1 MERILD
7 TDLQDYKF
15 LSGLK
20 LLPDDR
26 ALVIAAKADLED
38 NCYRSDLYL
47 VDCKTGAAR
56 PLTSH
61 GDVRSFALFGEKSV
75 IFPAIREK
83 KDQKRVENG
92 ELLTVFYQLPLDG
105 GESRECF
112 RLPLQGAS
120 AHLVREGLYLIT
132 AVHDNA
138 RPDFESLKGEKRRRA
153 LLDYQEEKDYQV
165 CDEAPFWFNG
175 RGFTNKKRNRLWL
188 YDVKRKKLKPVT
200 EPMFDT
206 RGFTLSPDGKTLAYA
221 GALTD
226 KKLNMHSGLYLYDLE
241 TGERKE
247 LFGPDR
253 FSGLGSLAFVG
264 DQLIF
269 SAEEHGEDWMRFGGT
284 NLYSIPLAGGEPVM
298 AVPVAETED
307 FGGNPGSDCRYGSGI
322 HMKACEDA
330 LYYVSARAHYSVLYR
345 WQPGKEPEVLTGED
359 CSVDFFDI
367 RDGKIFTVGFAGND
381 LQEVYRLEKDGS
393 QKKVTGF
400 NKNALKGKYVATPQ
414 PLTFVN
420 KEGNTI
426 EGWVLLPK
434 DYDESK
440 TYPALLDIHG
450 GPRATFGTCFF
461 HQMQTMASDGCFVMF
476 CNPTGSGGRGD
487 KFANI
492 AGRYGTIDYEDLMQ
506 FVDVVLEKYPAI
518 DCERLGVLGGSYGG
532 FMCNWIIG
540 HTHRFK
546 AAASQRSIA
555 SWITLFGTCDIG
567 LSFDLREVQAT
578 PFTDM
583 YKMWDQSPM
592 KFADKARTPTLFINS
607 TEDYRCW
614 MPEGISMYTALQLN
628 GVPSRM
634 CIFKGEN
641 HELSRSGKP
650 RHRLRRLKEIKSWLY
665 RYVGNE

>member
-1 MERILD
+1 
-7 TDLQDYKF
+7 
-15 LSGLK
+15 
-20 LLPDDR
+20 
-26 ALVIAAKADLED
+26 
-38 NCYRSDLYL
+38 
-47 VDCKTGAAR
+47 
-56 PLTSH
+56 
-61 GDVRSFALFGEKSV
+61 
-75 IFPAIREK
+75 
-83 KDQKRVENG
+83 
-92 ELLTVFYQLPLDG
+92 
-105 GESRECF
+105 
-112 RLPLQGAS
+112 
-120 AHLVREGLYLIT
+120 
-132 AVHDNA
+132 
-138 RPDFESLKGEKRRRA
+138 
-153 LLDYQEEKDYQV
+153 
-165 CDEAPFWFNG
+165 
-175 RGFTNKKRNRLWL
+175 
-188 YDVKRKKLKPVT
+188 
-200 EPMFDT
+200 
-206 RGFTLSPDGKTLAYA
+206 
-221 GALTD
+221 
-226 KKLNMHSGLYLYDLE
+226 
-241 TGERKE
+241 
-247 LFGPDR
+247 
-253 FSGLGSLAFVG
+253 
-264 DQLIF
+264 
-269 SAEEHGEDWMRFGGT
+269 
-284 NLYSIPLAGGEPVM
+284 M

-518 DCERLGVLGGSYGG
+518 DKERLGVLGGSYGG

-592 KFADKARTPTLFINS
+592 KFADKARTPTL
-607 TEDYRCW
+607 
-614 MPEGISMYTALQLN
+614 
-628 GVPSRM
+628 

-650 RHRLRRLKEIKSWLY
+650 RHRMRRLKEIKSWLY

>member
-61 GDVRSFALFGEKSV
+61 GDVRSFALFGDKSV

-175 RGFTNKKRNRLWL
+175 RGFVNKKRNRLWL

-241 TGERKE
+241 TGETKE

-284 NLYSIPLAGGEPVM
+284 NLYS
-298 AVPVAETED
+298 
-307 FGGNPGSDCRYGSGI
+307 F
-322 HMKACEDA
+322 
-330 LYYVSARAHYSVLYR
+330 
-345 WQPGKEPEVLTGED
+345 
-359 CSVDFFDI
+359 
-367 RDGKIFTVGFAGND
+367 
-381 LQEVYRLEKDGS
+381 
-393 QKKVTGF
+393 
-400 NKNALKGKYVATPQ
+400 
-414 PLTFVN
+414 
-420 KEGNTI
+420 
-426 EGWVLLPK
+426 
-434 DYDESK
+434 
-440 TYPALLDIHG
+440 
-450 GPRATFGTCFF
+450 
-461 HQMQTMASDGCFVMF
+461 
-476 CNPTGSGGRGD
+476 
-487 KFANI
+487 
-492 AGRYGTIDYEDLMQ
+492 
-506 FVDVVLEKYPAI
+506 
-518 DCERLGVLGGSYGG
+518 
-532 FMCNWIIG
+532 
-540 HTHRFK
+540 
-546 AAASQRSIA
+546 
-555 SWITLFGTCDIG
+555 
-567 LSFDLREVQAT
+567 
-578 PFTDM
+578 
-583 YKMWDQSPM
+583 
-592 KFADKARTPTLFINS
+592 
-607 TEDYRCW
+607 
-614 MPEGISMYTALQLN
+614 
-628 GVPSRM
+628 
-634 CIFKGEN
+634 
-641 HELSRSGKP
+641 
-650 RHRLRRLKEIKSWLY
+650 
-665 RYVGNE
+665 